1 MTDAADEHRM
11 NRSFLE
17 AGGLESIIIR
27 DAPCQR
33 VLTAEE
39 RDASLSAA
47 LAERPEGGD
56 VWLFA
61 YGSLI
66 WNPTVH
72 TVERRIARIEGWHR
86 AFCLASKAGRGT
98 ADRPGLVLGLDE
110 GGSCEGVALRLA
122 EADVWNELSLLWRR
136 EMVTGAYVPRWL
148 DLFGQDGA
156 CFGKALAFTMD
167 KAHVNYAGD
176 LVIDAVVK
184 VLATASG
191 TLGTAAEYL
200 FRTRDGLRACG
211 IPDAELERLAEFVEA
226 ELALNAASSGL

>member
-1 MTDAADEHRM
+1 MR
-11 NRSFLE
+11 
-17 AGGLESIIIR
+17 
-27 DAPCQR
+27 PCQR
-33 VLTAEE
+33 VLTADE
-39 RDASLSAA
+39 RDASLRAA
-47 LAERPEGGD
+47 LADRPAGD

-72 TVERRIARIEGWHR
+72 TVERRIARIDGWHR

-98 ADRPGLVLGLDE
+98 IDKPGLVLGLDE

-122 EADVWNELSLLWRR
+122 EKDVWNELSLLWRR

-156 CFGKALAFTMD
+156 CFGQALAFTMD

-184 VLATASG
+184 CLATAVGS
-191 TLGTAAEYL
+191 LGTSAEYL

-211 IPDAELERLAEFVEA
+211 ISRCRTRAPRRIRRGRTRAQRGVVWPLI
-226 ELALNAASSGL
+226 SSPKAPRGGILPYSPRPWDGGEGSE

>member
-1 MTDAADEHRM
+1 MPNSTEDEHRM
-11 NRSFLE
+11 NRTFLE
-17 AGGLESIIIR
+17 AGGLESVIIR

-33 VLTAEE
+33 VLTAAE
-39 RDASLSAA
+39 REASLSAA
-47 LAERPEGGD
+47 LAERPPGD
-56 VWLFA
+56 IWLFA

-98 ADRPGLVLGLDE
+98 IDKPGLVLGLDQ

-122 EADVWNELSLLWRR
+122 EADAKTELDLLWRR

-148 DLFGQDGA
+148 DVYDQAGE
-156 CFGKALAFTMD
+156 CFGRALAFTMD

-176 LVIDAVVK
+176 LVVDAVVK
-184 VLATASG
+184 CLATAVGS
-191 TLGTAAEYL
+191 LGSSADYL

-211 IPDAELERLAEFVEA
+211 IPDAELERLAECVQV
-226 ELALNAASSGL
+226 ELAARQDSLP

>member
-1 MTDAADEHRM
+1 MTDTDDHHPM

-33 VLTAEE
+33 VLTADE
-39 RDASLSAA
+39 RDASLRAA
-47 LAERPEGGD
+47 LADRPTGD

-72 TVERRIARIEGWHR
+72 TVERRIARIDGWHR

-98 ADRPGLVLGLDE
+98 IDKPGLVLGLDE

-122 EADVWNELSLLWRR
+122 EKDVWNELSLLWRR

-156 CFGKALAFTMD
+156 CFGQALAFTMD

-184 VLATASG
+184 CLATAVGS
-191 TLGTAAEYL
+191 LGTSAEYL

-211 IPDAELERLAEFVEA
+211 IPDAELERLAEYVEA

>member
-1 MTDAADEHRM
+1 MSDADNEHRM

-39 RDASLSAA
+39 REASLRAA
-47 LAERPEGGD
+47 LAERPPGD

-98 ADRPGLVLGLDE
+98 IDKPGLVLGLDE
-110 GGSCEGVALRLA
+110 GGCCDGVALRLA
-122 EADVWNELSLLWRR
+122 EADMENELALLWRR

-148 DLFGQDGA
+148 DLHGQDGA

-184 VLATASG
+184 VLATAVGS
-191 TLGTAAEYL
+191 LGTSAEYL

-211 IPDAELERLAEFVEA
+211 IPDAELERLAESVEA
-226 ELALNAASSGL
+226 ELALNAAASGL

>member
-1 MTDAADEHRM
+1 MTDAHDEHPM

-39 RDASLSAA
+39 RDASLRAA
-47 LAERPEGGD
+47 LAERPSGD

-66 WNPTVH
+66 WNPTIH
-72 TVERRIARIEGWHR
+72 TVARRIARIDGWHR
-86 AFCLASKAGRGT
+86 AFCLSSKAGRGT
-98 ADRPGLVLGLDE
+98 IDKPGLVLGLDE
-110 GGSCEGVALRLA
+110 GGSCDGVALRLD
-122 EADVWNELSLLWRR
+122 EKDVWTELSLLWRR

-148 DLFGQDGA
+148 DLHGQDGE
-156 CFGKALAFTMD
+156 CFGQALAFTMD

-184 VLATASG
+184 CLATAVGS
-191 TLGTAAEYL
+191 LGTSAEYL

-211 IPDAELERLAEFVEA
+211 IPDAELERLAECVEA
-226 ELALNAASSGL
+226 ELALNAAASGL